1 MATTPRPPVAWGV
14 YLPDAPPNNLAA
26 VRSLGTSAGKQPGI
40 VMWYPSW
47 GGPYSEVS
55 YARAGVD
62 AVLATGAVPM
72 LTWMT
77 RDPSVPA
84 SISAAEYSNAAIAAG
99 TQDTFITSFARGLK
113 TAKGLVYI
121 RLDHEMNGVWYPWSP
136 GQGTSTAANFVAM
149 WRHVHDIFV
158 REGATNV
165 RWVWSP
171 NVLCGGCTPMSQ
183 VYPGDAYVDWAA
195 LDGYNFGT
203 AGGHQWQSFDQ
214 VYKASYDEIL
224 QISTKRLMLA
234 EIGTVERGPLSAVR
248 PRPYGSRLPSMP
260 LRSATPQF
268 RAFVWFEQNNG
279 PGQDFRIRSATVNV
293 QAFRKALAAAVL
305 RHRAAPL
312 NLPSRACRPAPLPA
326 LESVHECWPTRR
338 TGEAGP
344 PSGTLACP
352 CSSPLS
358 CSLGV
363 TEQRSGS
370 RPRAP

>member
-1 MATTPRPPVAWGV
+1 VSRLVSRPRRVALVAIALSLLGMSSALGSTPRSPVAWGV

-55 YARAGVD
+55 YQRAGID
-62 AVLATGAVPM
+62 AVLKTGAVPM

-77 RDPSVPA
+77 RDPSEPTAV
-84 SISAAEYSNAAIAAG
+84 SSAEYSNAAIAAG
-99 TQDTFITSFARGLK
+99 TKDTFITGFARSLAAAPGP
-113 TAKGLVYI
+113 VYL

-136 GQGTSTAANFVAM
+136 GNGLSTSANFIAM

-165 RWVWSP
+165 KWVWSP
-171 NVLCGGCTPMSQ
+171 NVLCGGCAAMSD

-224 QISTKRLMLA
+224 RVTNKPLMIA
-234 EIGTVERGPLSAVR
+234 EIGTVERGPLAGQTKAVWIANALSALQTR
-248 PRPYGSRLPSMP
+248 YP
-260 LRSATPQF
+260 AF

-279 PGQDFRIRSATVNV
+279 PGQDFRIRSAAANV
-293 QAFRKALAAAVL
+293 TAFRKAI
-305 RHRAAPL
+305 AP
-312 NLPSRACRPAPLPA
+312 STF
-326 LESVHECWPTRR
+326 VT
-338 TGEAGP
+338 GP
-344 PSGTLACP
+344 P
-352 CSSPLS
+352 
-358 CSLGV
+358 
-363 TEQRSGS
+363 R
-370 RPRAP
+370 

>member
-1 MATTPRPPVAWGV
+1 VAIVLSLLGMSSALASTPRPPVAWGV
-14 YLPDAPPNNLAA
+14 YVPDAPPNNLAA

-40 VMWYPSW
+40 VMWYPNW

-55 YARAGVD
+55 YARAGID

-84 SISAAEYSNAAIAAG
+84 SVSDARYSNAAIAAG
-99 TQDTFITSFARGLK
+99 TQDTYITSFARGL
-113 TAKGLVYI
+113 AGARGQVYL

-136 GQGTSTAANFVAM
+136 GSGLSTSANFIAM

-171 NVLCGGCTPMSQ
+171 NVLCGGCTPMAD

-203 AGGHQWQSFDQ
+203 SNGHQWQSFDQ
-214 VYKASYDEIL
+214 IYKASYDTIL
-224 QISTKRLMLA
+224 NTTKKPLMIA
-234 EIGTVERGPLSAVR
+234 EVGTVERGPLAGQTKAAWIASA
-248 PRPYGSRLPSMP
+248 L
-260 LRSATPQF
+260 SALQTRYPAF

-279 PGQDFRIRSATVNV
+279 PGQDFRIRSAPANITS
-293 QAFRKALAAAVL
+293 FRKAI
-305 RHRAAPL
+305 AP
-312 NLPSRACRPAPLPA
+312 NVFVS
-326 LESVHECWPTRR
+326 
-338 TGEAGP
+338 GP
-344 PSGTLACP
+344 P
-352 CSSPLS
+352 
-358 CSLGV
+358 
-363 TEQRSGS
+363 R
-370 RPRAP
+370 